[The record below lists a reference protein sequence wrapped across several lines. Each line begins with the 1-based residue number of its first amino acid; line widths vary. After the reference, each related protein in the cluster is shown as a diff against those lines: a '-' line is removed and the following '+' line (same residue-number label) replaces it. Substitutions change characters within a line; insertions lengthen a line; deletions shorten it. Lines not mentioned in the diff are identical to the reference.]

1 MSPRA
6 RRTALAV
13 AAVVVVLFAGR
24 WTAGFLAD
32 RWWGATISPA
42 ASRFLTDF
50 NILRLVLDGTG
61 VLMAGAWF
69 TGHLL
74 LVYRALGSVEVSRR
88 IANVE
93 VRERLTPAMLVAG
106 AAIAGLLLGL
116 LAGGDLSRHWRTVAL
131 AWRGLS
137 IGLVDPV
144 LGNDAGVYAA
154 QLPFWSMVY
163 DFAHLLALSA
173 LVVVPLSYAMVGA
186 LRWIDGR
193 PAINDHARRHLGWLL
208 AFFALVLA
216 VGALLDP
223 LRRIGGE
230 HGVPGAEALRVA
242 QFVAPLLAVAC
253 LVAALLSAFW
263 AHRARH
269 VTVVAGWSV
278 LLLALLLGRGVAT
291 ALVEPED
298 VPAGSVEFRNDAN
311 AAAYAL
317 QGLESAFLTPALAVA
332 PPAHPAYWQ
341 PEQLLRASPSDSA
354 VPASID
360 ATWISA
366 GATRRP
372 VWLIVRQRANE
383 PPRVEAAADD
393 ALSRIGTPVYYQA
406 SDSIAERSAAPFMPL
421 SQSALHPGAAPQALD
436 SVGGIVAGRWPRR
449 LLLAWALQRSD
460 LLGETPATARIAWE
474 RRPVDRLRKL
484 APYADWTRPVP
495 RIASGKLFWVAD
507 GHVSAKYFPL
517 SARATFLGEEVG
529 YLRAAFVG
537 VIDAESGVT
546 RIYSRP
552 GAGPIAAAWASF
564 AGDVIEPWE
573 ALDPAL
579 RPYLPYPVEL
589 FRVQARLLES
599 AATGRLVGPTD
610 SAGRSPTVHEL
621 LWDSTLLSPV
631 RVAGYS
637 AGAPAR
643 IQAVLFGRS
652 EAGIPVLMLRRVEDT
667 SAALGAPATLQRQW
681 SRFPSFTQ
689 LADSARAAGTV
700 LTPSNLRLWFSGEA
714 PGALQVWYGPL
725 EDGGV
730 SIVWVSLASGGRVG
744 AGRTLQEAWSNLRGL
759 SVPAA
764 PGATPEAVLIEAR
777 RWLRQADSALRAG
790 DLGRFGRA
798 FDVLRQLLESRAPP
812 ASSR

>member
-50 NILRLVLDGTG
+50 NILRLVLDATG

-93 VRERLTPAMLVAG
+93 VRERLTPQMLVAG
-106 AAIAGLLLGL
+106 SMVAGLLLGL
-116 LAGGDLSRHWRTVAL
+116 LAGGDLSRHWRIVAL
-131 AWRGLS
+131 AWRGVNL
-137 IGLVDPV
+137 GLVDPV

-154 QLPFWSMVY
+154 QLPFWGMVY
-163 DFAHLLALSA
+163 DFAHLLTLSA
-173 LVVVPLSYAMVGA
+173 LVLVPLLYAMVGA
-186 LRWIDGR
+186 LRWIDGH

-208 AFFALVLA
+208 ALFALVLA
-216 VGALLDP
+216 AGALLDP
-223 LRRIGGE
+223 LRRVGGVN
-230 HGVPGAEALRVA
+230 GVTGAEALRVA

-253 LVAALLSAFW
+253 LVAALLSALW

-269 VTVVAGWSV
+269 VTVVVGWSV
-278 LLLALLLGRGVAT
+278 LLLAFLLGRGVAT

-298 VPAGSVEFRNDAN
+298 VPAGTAEFRADAN
-311 AAAYAL
+311 AAAYGL
-317 QGLESAFLTPALAVA
+317 HGLESAFLTPALAGA
-332 PPAHPAYWQ
+332 PPRHPAYWQ
-341 PEQLLRASPSDSA
+341 AEQLLRASPADSA
-354 VPASID
+354 VPAAID
-360 ATWISA
+360 ATWITI
-366 GATRRP
+366 GASRRP
-372 VWLIVRQRANE
+372 AWLIVRQRAGE
-383 PPRVEAAADD
+383 PPRVEAVADD
-393 ALSRIGTPVYYQA
+393 ALSRIGTPVYYQ
-406 SDSIAERSAAPFMPL
+406 SPDTIPERSAAPFIPL
-421 SQSALHPGAAPQALD
+421 SPSALHPGADPQALD
-436 SVGGIVAGRWPRR
+436 TVGGIVAGRWPRR
-449 LLLAWALQRSD
+449 MLLAWALQRSD
-460 LLGETPATARIAWE
+460 LLGDTPSTARIAWE

-495 RIASGKLFWVAD
+495 RIVNGRLLWVAD
-507 GHVSAKYFPL
+507 GHLTTRYFPL
-517 SARATFLGEEVG
+517 SVPAVFMGTEVG

-537 VIDAESGVT
+537 IVDAENGVT
-546 RIYSRP
+546 RIYVRP
-552 GAGPIAAAWASF
+552 DAGPIANAWVSF
-564 AGDVIEPWE
+564 AGSVIESWDV
-573 ALDPAL
+573 LDPAL
-579 RPYLPYPVEL
+579 RPYLSYPAEV
-589 FRVQARLLES
+589 FRIQARLLET
-599 AATGRLVGPTD
+599 AVTGRLVGTSD
-610 SAGRSPTVHEL
+610 SAGRTTTVHEM
-621 LWDSTLLSPV
+621 LWDSTLGAPV
-631 RVAGYS
+631 RVAAYA
-637 AGAPAR
+637 AGVPAR

-652 EAGIPVLMLRRVEDT
+652 DAGIPALMLRRAEDT

-681 SRFPSFTQ
+681 TRFPTFTQ

-700 LTPSNLRLWFSGEA
+700 LTPSNVRLWFSGDA
-714 PGALQVWYGPL
+714 PGALQVWYAPL

-730 SIVWVSLASGGRVG
+730 SIVWVSLASAGRVG
-744 AGRTLQEAWSNLRGL
+744 AGRTLEEAWGNLRGL
-759 SVPAA
+759 SIPAA

-798 FDVLRQLLESRAPP
+798 FDVLRQLLESRTPP
-812 ASSR
+812 PPSR